1 MKAAGV
7 LAARARGAQMIAR
20 IAFRN
25 LVRQFRRN
33 ALLGIG
39 IAVGMCVLVVTT
51 SFTNGLTDILF
62 NKVMVYITGHM
73 RVQMHEDTSRRTDVI
88 RDTPRFMQAIRKT
101 VDGIVRIDEDVSAFG
116 RTVGNGKTGLV
127 ALVGLDGSSDFVRE
141 IQLVSGD
148 PRDLFKPDVFPGIIL
163 YRNAAR
169 DINVGMNDI
178 VTVRFNSVYGQAQA
192 PKFRVVGIVASQN
205 MFMDVAAFVDVGV
218 LRGFL
223 NLKPSESLGLN
234 IVTSYPQDS
243 AKIIAEANRLHGALT
258 PGAAGVKGRL
268 ASGKAQAEADVFA
281 LKVETDA
288 SAREAAGQ
296 GLAFQSGDLAAV
308 SADKHGVILTEALAN
323 RLGAGIGSTV
333 LYSYVPRYET
343 DPVERELTVRGIVA
357 TPALFGESTAFAHE
371 DLFYDTFFWSIP
383 REAAIAPVRSP
394 LFKALLPEWELL
406 ERSPN
411 TDAATKKALR
421 LNRESWKGARV
432 DVQTMYETASAV
444 VDFQRGLD
452 LVSLVAVLVLFG
464 VILIGVVNTMRMS
477 IRERTREIGT
487 TRAIGMQ
494 RGDVRSVFVLEIVF
508 LAVVA
513 CAAGLA
519 LAWGVMAILSG
530 FTIDLRDNPF
540 AMFFVNKHLYF
551 VPTAAAIAGNFV
563 TIVLASFVIA
573 FATARRA
580 ARMRAADA
588 LRHYE

>member
-1 MKAAGV
+1 
-7 LAARARGAQMIAR
+7 MIAT

-25 LVRQFRRN
+25 LVRQSRRN
-33 ALLGIG
+33 ALLAIG
-39 IAVGMCVLVVTT
+39 IAVGMCVLVVTS

-62 NKVMVYITGHM
+62 NKVMVFITGHI
-73 RVQMHEDTSRRTDVI
+73 RVQVHEYTSRRTDVI
-88 RDTPRFMQAIRKT
+88 RDTPRFVQAIRKT

-116 RTVGNGKTGLV
+116 RTVGNGRTGLV
-127 ALVGLDGSSDFVRE
+127 ALVGLDRGSDFARE

-148 PRDLFKPDVFPGIIL
+148 PGDLFKPDVFPGIIL

-192 PKFRVVGIVASQN
+192 PKFKVVGIVASEN
-205 MFMDVAAFVDVGV
+205 LFMDVAAFVDIGV

-223 NLKPSESLGLN
+223 NLKPSECLGLN
-234 IVTSYPQDS
+234 VVTSYPQDS
-243 AKIIAEANRLHGALT
+243 AKIIAEANRLHRALA
-258 PGAAGVKGRL
+258 PGAAGVEGRL
-268 ASGKAQAEADVFA
+268 DFGAAQADAGVFA
-281 LKVETDA
+281 LRLETDA
-288 SAREAAGQ
+288 SAAAAAGQ
-296 GLAFQSGDLAAV
+296 ALAFRRGDLAALA
-308 SADKHGVILTEALAN
+308 ADKQGVILTETLAN
-323 RLGAGIGSTV
+323 RLRAGIGSAV
-333 LYSYVPRYET
+333 RYAYVPKYEA
-343 DPVERELTVRGIVA
+343 DPVERDLTVRGIVA
-357 TPALFGESTAFAHE
+357 TPAGFGESTAFAHE
-371 DLFYDTFFWSIP
+371 DLFYDTYFWNIP
-383 REAAIAPVRSP
+383 REPAVAPAQSP

-432 DVQTMYETASAV
+432 DVQTMYETASMV
-444 VDFQRGLD
+444 VDFQRGLN
-452 LVSLVAVLVLFG
+452 LVSVVAVLILFG

-487 TRAIGMQ
+487 TRAVGMQ

-519 LAWGVMAILSG
+519 LAYGVMALLSG
-530 FTIDLRDNPF
+530 FTIELRDSPF
-540 AMFFVNKHLYF
+540 TMFFVNKHLYF
-551 VPTAAAIAGNFV
+551 VPTIAAVAANFA
-563 TIVLASFVIA
+563 TIVLVSFAIA

-580 ARMRAADA
+580 AKMRVADA

>member
-1 MKAAGV
+1 MKAAGA

-39 IAVGMCVLVVTT
+39 IAVGMCVLVVTS

-62 NKVMVYITGHM
+62 NKVMVYITGHI
-73 RVQMHEDTSRRTDVI
+73 RVEMDEDTSRRTDVI
-88 RDTPRFMQAIRKT
+88 RDTPRFVRTIRKT

-116 RTVGNGKTGLV
+116 RTIGNGKTGLV
-127 ALVGLDGSSDFVRE
+127 ALVGLDRGSDFVRE
-141 IQLVSGD
+141 IQLVTGD
-148 PRDLFKPDVFPGIIL
+148 PTDLFKPDVFPGIIL

-169 DINVGMNDI
+169 DINVRMNDI

-192 PKFRVVGIVASQN
+192 PKFRVVGIVASEN
-205 MFMDVAAFVDVGV
+205 MFMDVAAFVDIDV

-223 NLKPSESLGLN
+223 NLKPSECLGLN

-243 AKIIAEANRLHGALT
+243 AKIIAEANRLHAALT

-268 ASGKAQAEADVFA
+268 ALDGARADADVFA
-281 LKVETDA
+281 LKLETDA
-288 SAREAAGQ
+288 SAQAAAGQ
-296 GLAFQSGDLAAV
+296 ALTFRSGDLAALA
-308 SADKHGVILTEALAN
+308 ADKRGVILTESLAS
-323 RLGAGIGSTV
+323 RLGAGIGSPVRCT
-333 LYSYVPRYET
+333 YAPKYGA
-343 DPVERELTVRGIVA
+343 DPVELDLTVRGIVA
-357 TPALFGESTAFAHE
+357 PPALFGESTAFAHE
-371 DLFYDTFFWSIP
+371 DLFYDTYFWNIP
-383 REAAIAPVRSP
+383 REPAIAQAQSP

-406 ERSPN
+406 ERSSN
-411 TDAATKKALR
+411 TDAATRKALR

-432 DVQTMYETASAV
+432 DVQTMYETASLV
-444 VDFQRGLD
+444 VDFQRGLN

-519 LAWGVMAILSG
+519 LAYGLMALLSG
-530 FTIDLRDNPF
+530 FTIELRDSPF

-551 VPTAAAIAGNFV
+551 VPTAAAITGNFA
-563 TIVLASFVIA
+563 TIVLVSFAIA

-580 ARMRAADA
+580 ARMRVADA